1 MNSSLQP
8 PLVLMS
14 LLVAVL
20 ASFAALDL
28 AARLASPVH
37 DARRARWLLGGALSM
52 GVGIWAMH
60 FIGMLAFEL
69 PIPVGYDLWI
79 TIASLLVSIGVS
91 YFALRIVAVA
101 RLSDRRLFV
110 GGVTMGLGI
119 AAVHY
124 IGMAAMRMSPSIDYD
139 PAGVALSLAVAIGA
153 SLAALRIAHH
163 LRREDHPSI
172 VYKRMGAAVIMGLA
186 ICGMHYTSMSAA
198 SFPPGVVCGA
208 AGDLDGNWLA
218 VTIGICT
225 LVLLSTTL
233 VLSAAERHFQHKA
246 LQMSASLTTLN
257 RQLLRLAT
265 VDTLTELPN
274 RTTLVQRVAR
284 AITRSQCTGVPFAVL
299 FMDLD
304 GFKTINDSLGH
315 SVGDGVLQAFAQR
328 LREAV
333 RRHGTIARIGG
344 DEFVVVIENLDTPED
359 AAMIASLILTQMEE
373 DLVVDGVP
381 LQVTPSIGIAM
392 HPRDGETVDE
402 LLKNADAAMYGAKQN
417 GRNTFRVFEPEM
429 TASATRVLNIQRGL
443 QEALA
448 QGYLSLNFQ
457 PKFNGSIEKLVGA
470 EALIRWNDPKLGA
483 IPPLEFIPVAERS
496 GQILQI
502 GYWVLAETCR
512 QLAEWDNDGLPP
524 TKVAINLSP
533 HQLRQRDLVAR
544 MRAIVD
550 EAGIEPQRIMFEI
563 TESVAMQDAE
573 RTAATIREFH
583 AQGFEI
589 AIDDF
594 GTGYS
599 SLAYLQQFR
608 VKQLKIDRFFT
619 EGLDK
624 HGDEAYAIVSAI
636 IALAHSLQMD
646 VVAEGVETPSQLE
659 KLNSLLCD
667 QVQGFLLAR
676 PLSSDAF
683 GALLRGRLS
692 PCMLPA

>member
-1 MNSSLQP
+1 
-8 PLVLMS
+8 MS
-14 LLVAVL
+14 LLVAML

-28 AARLASPVH
+28 AARLASPAH
-37 DARRARWLLGGALSM
+37 DVRRSRWLFGGALSM
-52 GVGIWAMH
+52 GVGIWSMH

-69 PIPVGYDLWI
+69 PIRVGYSFGI
-79 TIASLLVSIGVS
+79 TLLSLLVSVAAS
-91 YFALRIVAVA
+91 YLALRIVSVSL
-101 RLSDRRLFV
+101 LSRRRLII
-110 GGVTMGLGI
+110 GGILMGLGI
-119 AAVHY
+119 AAMHY
-124 IGMAAMRMSPSIDYD
+124 LGMAAMQMSPSIDYD
-139 PAGVALSLAVAIGA
+139 VSRVMLSVLVAIGA
-153 SLAALRIAHH
+153 SLAALAIAHR
-163 LRREDHPSI
+163 LRSEDTAKAL
-172 VYKRMGAAVIMGLA
+172 YKRLGASALMGMA
-186 ICGMHYTSMSAA
+186 ICGMHYIGMSAA
-198 SFPPGVVCGA
+198 SFPAGSICGA
-208 AGDLDGNWLA
+208 AGDLNGNWLT
-218 VTIGICT
+218 VTVGILT
-225 LVLLSTTL
+225 LALLSVTL
-233 VLSAAERHFQHKA
+233 ILSAAERHFQSKA
-246 LQMSASLTTLN
+246 LQMSTSLTTLN

-274 RTTLVQRVAR
+274 RATLVQRVAR
-284 AITRSQCTGVPFAVL
+284 AITRSKRTGVPFGVL
-299 FMDLD
+299 FMDID

-328 LREAV
+328 LRQAV

-344 DEFVVVIENLDTPED
+344 DEFVVVIENLDTSQD
-359 AAMIASLILTQMEE
+359 ASVIASLILTHMEE

-392 HPRDGETVDE
+392 YPRDGDTVDE

-417 GRNTFRVFEPEM
+417 GRNTFRIFEPEM
-429 TASATRVLNIQRGL
+429 TRIATRALNIQRGL
-443 QEALA
+443 QEALT
-448 QGYLSLNFQ
+448 QGHLSLHFQ
-457 PKFNGSIEKLVGA
+457 PKFNGSVEKLVGA
-470 EALIRWNDPKLGA
+470 EALIRWNDPKLGSIA
-483 IPPLEFIPVAERS
+483 PLEFIPVAERS

-502 GYWVLAETCR
+502 GYWVLSETCR

-550 EAGIEPQRIMFEI
+550 EAGIVPQRIMFEI

-573 RTAATIREFH
+573 KTAATIREFH
-583 AQGFEI
+583 SHGFEI

-619 EGLDK
+619 DGLDK

-636 IALAHSLQMD
+636 IALAHSLDMD
-646 VVAEGVETPSQLE
+646 VVAEGVETASQLE

-676 PLSSDAF
+676 PLTPEAF
-683 GALLRGRLS
+683 GALLRGRQIATLNDAALS
-692 PCMLPA
+692 APV

>member
-1 MNSSLQP
+1 MNSTYNP
-8 PLVLMS
+8 PLVMMS

-28 AARLASPVH
+28 VARLASPVH
-37 DARRARWLLGGALSM
+37 DTRRSRWLLGGALSM

-69 PIPVGYDLWI
+69 PIRLGYNVWI
-79 TIASLLVSIGVS
+79 TMVSLLVSIAVS
-91 YFALRIVAVA
+91 NFALRIVSVSQ
-101 RLSDRRLFV
+101 LSNRRLII
-110 GGVTMGLGI
+110 GGVVMGFGI
-119 AAVHY
+119 AAMHY
-124 IGMAAMRMSPSIDYD
+124 LGMAAMLMSPSIAYD
-139 PAGVALSLAVAIGA
+139 PLRVTLSLVVAIGA
-153 SLAALRIAHH
+153 SLTALWIAHR
-163 LRREDHPSI
+163 LRRDDSPLA
-172 VYKRMGAAVIMGLA
+172 VYKRLGAAVIMGVA
-186 ICGMHYTSMSAA
+186 ICGMHYTGMSAA
-198 SFPPGVVCGA
+198 SFAPGAVCGA
-208 AGDLDGNWLA
+208 ANDLDGNWLA
-218 VTIGICT
+218 VTIGIFT
-225 LVLLSTTL
+225 LALLSTTL
-233 VLSAAERHFQHKA
+233 ILSATERHFQHRA
-246 LQMSASLTTLN
+246 LQMSASLTTAN

-274 RTTLVQRVAR
+274 RATLVQRVAR
-284 AITRSQCTGVPFAVL
+284 AITRSQRTGVPFAVL

-328 LREAV
+328 LRQAV

-344 DEFVVVIENLDTPED
+344 DEFVVVIENLDSPQD
-359 AAMIASLILTQMEE
+359 ASVIASLILTHMEE

-392 HPRDGETVDE
+392 HPRDGLTVEE

-417 GRNTFRVFEPEM
+417 GRNTFRMFEPEM
-429 TASATRVLNIQRGL
+429 TETATRVLNIQRGL
-443 QEALA
+443 QEALTH
-448 QGYLSLNFQ
+448 GYLSLHFQ
-457 PKFNGSIEKLVGA
+457 PKFNGSVEKLVGA
-470 EALIRWNDPKLGA
+470 EALLRWNDPKLGSVA
-483 IPPLEFIPVAERS
+483 PLEFIPVAERS

-512 QLAEWDNDGLPP
+512 QLAEWDRDGLPP

-544 MRAIVD
+544 MRSIAD
-550 EAGIEPQRIMFEI
+550 DAGIAPQRIMFEI

-573 RTAATIREFH
+573 KTAATIREFH
-583 AQGFEI
+583 THGFEI

-619 EGLDK
+619 DGLDK

-636 IALAHSLQMD
+636 IALAHSLNMD
-646 VVAEGVETPSQLE
+646 VVAEGVETSSQLE

-676 PLSSDAF
+676 PLTSDAF
-683 GALLRGRLS
+683 AALLRGHMTTQALIV
-692 PCMLPA
+692 